1 VLVAGA
7 TVVVAHQV
15 AQDVALRH
23 AKMRGVSFA
32 DVVSG
37 PLVSRGVT
45 AGRPRDLE
53 AFSTVMRNRLR
64 DKSMVHIKVW
74 SPDGRVI
81 WADEP
86 GLRDHVFPLEPG
98 VRRLFRAGGAI
109 ADMSSLDKPENV
121 DERGEPP
128 LLEVYAAAR
137 DKSGRRIVVESY
149 WSAAHLN
156 EDAAAVMRRVAP
168 LALGALLL
176 FAALIFPLAWS
187 LARWADRAQQES
199 QRMLRHALSASD
211 LERRRIARDLH
222 DGAMQDLSG
231 AGYALTAAA
240 AGIPAEAKVSRL
252 IIDELTVIVKHASA
266 SMRSMLADIYPADL
280 AHDGLVGGVEELAR
294 RAEDAGVKVDVDVT
308 DLEFASAD
316 VAQLGYRVIR
326 EGLRNVVR
334 HAHASRAEV
343 RGTRSGADVVI
354 SVADDGRGLA
364 PPAAD
369 SGHVGLRLLGDTV
382 HDLGGTL
389 VLAPGPE
396 HGTVLSATFPAN
408 ISVR

>member
-1 VLVAGA
+1 MLVAGA

-23 AKMRGVSFA
+23 AKMRGESFA
-32 DVVSG
+32 GVVSG

-45 AGRPRDLE
+45 AGHPRDLE

-187 LARWADRAQQES
+187 LARWADRAQQ
-199 QRMLRHALSASD
+199 
-211 LERRRIARDLH
+211 
-222 DGAMQDLSG
+222 
-231 AGYALTAAA
+231 
-240 AGIPAEAKVSRL
+240 
-252 IIDELTVIVKHASA
+252 
-266 SMRSMLADIYPADL
+266 
-280 AHDGLVGGVEELAR
+280 
-294 RAEDAGVKVDVDVT
+294 
-308 DLEFASAD
+308 
-316 VAQLGYRVIR
+316 
-326 EGLRNVVR
+326 
-334 HAHASRAEV
+334 
-343 RGTRSGADVVI
+343 
-354 SVADDGRGLA
+354 
-364 PPAAD
+364 
-369 SGHVGLRLLGDTV
+369 
-382 HDLGGTL
+382 
-389 VLAPGPE
+389 
-396 HGTVLSATFPAN
+396 
-408 ISVR
+408 